1 MDLLSMTASIGSIC
15 GFTVKLIF
23 SISEFIDSAQQAP
36 TEVQS
41 LSNELAALYAGFG
54 HIRVAVKA
62 PRVFELPD
70 MWKDNFD
77 GLMTDCETTLKEVQ
91 DLIDKAKI
99 TKPSGS
105 ATLAWK
111 SIKFVFKAKQVEFL
125 RCRIVLQNGILQ
137 NLLAALAETRGNHIE
152 QLLED
157 IHNKVKELVSTQSK
171 VREVLVVLE
180 KEGETA
186 KDADYI
192 LSDRRKSP
200 NSARNDVGNIEQTDY
215 FSSNRT
221 ENQKLQRKG
230 VDNGE
235 RDKYDNSS
243 GTPSISAPVGEPTL
257 TQLMS
262 KVSQM
267 NSALESLT
275 RRFPLEENLDIVQN
289 VIAATWPSIDVQ
301 RALNII
307 NTKTWTLLEF
317 RERAVGQATWSA
329 NLRADPTFKDRQL
342 LRCKLFIQSD
352 EETLGFK
359 FLPDKDDSVDFVI
372 YRGWRDSET
381 TLRDCTVTT
390 HVPLYPEDNQQEYW
404 RRDDEFTFHT
414 VQDAQ
419 DFQFC
424 FTHLCSMLQ
433 LIRKVQIAACS
444 HINPHIRF
452 TTSAEIEK
460 AAYWFGHNRKEAV
473 PRRSD

>member
-1 MDLLSMTASIGSIC
+1 MTANIGSIC
-15 GFTVKLIF
+15 SSTVKLIF

-54 HIRVAVKA
+54 HIRVAVQA
-62 PRVFELPD
+62 PRVSELPD
-70 MWKDNFD
+70 KWKDNFD

-91 DLIDKAKI
+91 VLVDKAKI
-99 TKPSGS
+99 TKTSGS
-105 ATLAWK
+105 AKLVWK
-111 SIKFVFKAKQVEFL
+111 SVQFVFKAKQVEFL

-152 QLLED
+152 QRLED
-157 IHNKVKELVSTQSK
+157 IHNKVKELVSTRSN

-180 KEGETA
+180 KENETA
-186 KDADYI
+186 KDVDYV

-200 NSARNDVGNIEQTDY
+200 NSARNEVGKIEQTDD

-221 ENQKLQRKG
+221 KSQEFQRKG

-235 RDKYDNSS
+235 RDKYDSSS
-243 GTPSISAPVGEPTL
+243 GTPSISAPTKEPTL

-262 KVSQM
+262 QVSQM

-275 RRFPLEENLDIVQN
+275 RRLPSEDNLDIVHN
-289 VIAATWPSIDVQ
+289 VMAATRPSIDAQ
-301 RALNII
+301 TALNII
-307 NTKTWTLLEF
+307 NTKTWTLLDF
-317 RERAVGQATWSA
+317 RECAVEQATWST
-329 NLRADPTFKDRQL
+329 NLRADSRFKDCQL
-342 LRCKLFIQSD
+342 LRCKLFIKSD
-352 EETLGFK
+352 YETLALQ
-359 FLPDKDDSVDFVI
+359 FLPDKDNSVEFGL
-372 YRGWRDSET
+372 YRMWRDSET

-390 HVPLYPEDNQQEYW
+390 HAPLYSEDNQQEFW
-404 RRDDEFTFHT
+404 LWDDEFTFHT

-433 LIRKVQIAACS
+433 LIRKIQFAACS
-444 HINPHIRF
+444 HINPPIPF

-460 AAYWFGHNRKEAV
+460 AAYWFGHDCTRGGVEATCV
-473 PRRSD
+473 VM

>member
-1 MDLLSMTASIGSIC
+1 
-15 GFTVKLIF
+15 
-23 SISEFIDSAQQAP
+23 
-36 TEVQS
+36 
-41 LSNELAALYAGFG
+41 
-54 HIRVAVKA
+54 
-62 PRVFELPD
+62 
-70 MWKDNFD
+70 
-77 GLMTDCETTLKEVQ
+77 
-91 DLIDKAKI
+91 
-99 TKPSGS
+99 
-105 ATLAWK
+105 
-111 SIKFVFKAKQVEFL
+111 
-125 RCRIVLQNGILQ
+125 LQNGILQ

-152 QLLED
+152 QRLED
-157 IHNKVKELVSTQSK
+157 IHNKVKELLSTRSK

-180 KEGETA
+180 KEDETA

-221 ENQKLQRKG
+221 KIQKLQCKG
-230 VDNGE
+230 VDNVE
-235 RDKYDNSS
+235 RDKYDSSS
-243 GTPSISAPVGEPTL
+243 GMPSISAPTKEPAL

-275 RRFPLEENLDIVQN
+275 QRFPSEENLSIVQN
-289 VIAATWPSIDVQ
+289 VMAATRPSIDVQ

-317 RERAVGQATWSA
+317 RERAVEQATWSA
-329 NLRADPTFKDRQL
+329 NLRADSRFKDCQL
-342 LRCKLFIQSD
+342 LRCKLFIMSD
-352 EETLGFK
+352 EETLAFH
-359 FLPDKDDSVDFVI
+359 FLPDKDDSVDFGV
-372 YRGWRDSET
+372 YRQWRDSET
-381 TLRDCTVTT
+381 TLCDCTVTT
-390 HVPLYPEDNQQEYW
+390 HVPLYPEDNQQDFW
-404 RRDDEFTFHT
+404 MMDDEFTFHT

-433 LIRKVQIAACS
+433 LIRKVQISACS

-460 AAYWFGHNRKEAV
+460 AAY
-473 PRRSD
+473 

>member
-1 MDLLSMTASIGSIC
+1 
-15 GFTVKLIF
+15 
-23 SISEFIDSAQQAP
+23 
-36 TEVQS
+36 
-41 LSNELAALYAGFG
+41 
-54 HIRVAVKA
+54 
-62 PRVFELPD
+62 
-70 MWKDNFD
+70 
-77 GLMTDCETTLKEVQ
+77 
-91 DLIDKAKI
+91 
-99 TKPSGS
+99 
-105 ATLAWK
+105 
-111 SIKFVFKAKQVEFL
+111 
-125 RCRIVLQNGILQ
+125 
-137 NLLAALAETRGNHIE
+137 
-152 QLLED
+152 
-157 IHNKVKELVSTQSK
+157 

-180 KEGETA
+180 KEDETA
-186 KDADYI
+186 EDADYI

-200 NSARNDVGNIEQTDY
+200 NSTRNDVGNIEQTDC

-221 ENQKLQRKG
+221 KKQGLQRKG

-235 RDKYDNSS
+235 RDKYGSS
-243 GTPSISAPVGEPTL
+243 SPSFSAPTKELTL
-257 TQLMS
+257 THSRL
-262 KVSQM
+262 VCQM
-267 NSALESLT
+267 NSPLECLT
-275 RRFPLEENLDIVQN
+275 RRFPSEENLDIVQN
-289 VIAATWPSIDVQ
+289 VIAATRPSIDVQ

-404 RRDDEFTFHT
+404 MRDDEFTFHT